1 MKLYFD
7 SKMGYKKI
15 SKPITRY
22 NIQETSDSELYLLYK
37 EDLMNMFKMGRTKFK
52 KFIDS
57 KDSPIKII
65 GQGCY
70 ITSDKLQ
77 TWFYDNEGRKIDID

>member
-1 MKLYFD
+1 
-7 SKMGYKKI
+7 
-15 SKPITRY
+15 
-22 NIQETSDSELYLLYK
+22 
-37 EDLMNMFKMGRTKFK
+37 MNMFKMGRTKFK

-57 KDSPIKII
+57 KDSPIKVI
-65 GQGCY
+65 GQGRY